1 MLHFLYRATNRRPRT
16 AHAHAGASS
25 LSGAAAYLRGR
36 QDFYTFEYCTR
47 ERVLTSTAPA
57 NIGGETGGRSSRG
70 TRKESRRLASLE
82 SE

>member
-1 MLHFLYRATNRRPRT
+1 MLHFLYSVTNRRPRT
-16 AHAHAGASS
+16 AHAHSGASS

-57 NIGGETGGRSSRG
+57 NIGGETGGRSRG
-70 TRKESRRLASLE
+70 TRKESHRLASLE